1 MRKILVING
10 HPDKESFNTVI
21 ADKYIKTA
29 LDLGTEVRYI
39 HIGALNFNPNL
50 QFGYRQRMELEPD
63 LLKALEDIHWSD
75 HQVWIHPIWWL
86 GMPSI
91 MKGFFDRAF
100 LPGITFRSHKSQPTE
115 GLLKGKTGRI
125 ITTAGDMS
133 LEVYQDV
140 YKSSGLVQLQKG
152 ILEYCGVM
160 IIHNDFIGPVHEF
173 NETDYQEILDNV
185 KAIAQADTNLIANYD
200 NKFHPNKN
208 TEAVIR

>member
-10 HPDKESFNTVI
+10 HPDKESFNTAI

-29 LDLGTEVRYI
+29 LDLGAEIRYL
-39 HIGALNFNPNL
+39 HIGTLNFNPNL

-100 LPGITFRSHKSQPTE
+100 LPGITFRSHKSKPTE

-125 ITTAGDMS
+125 ITTAGDMT
-133 LEVYQDV
+133 LEVYQNV
-140 YKSSGLVQLQKG
+140 YKSSGLVQLRQG
-152 ILEYCGVM
+152 ILEYCGVK
-160 IIHNDFIGPVHEF
+160 IIQHDFIGPLREF
-173 NETDYQEILDNV
+173 NERNYQEILQNV
-185 KAIAQADTNLIANYD
+185 EAIAKSDTNLIANYG
-200 NKFHPNKN
+200 NKLPPNENSEK
-208 TEAVIR
+208 VIK

>member
-1 MRKILVING
+1 MIKILVING

-21 ADKYIKTA
+21 ADRYIKTA

-39 HIGALNFNPNL
+39 HIGTLNFNPNL

-63 LLKALEDIHWSD
+63 LVKALEDIHWSD

-91 MKGFFDRAF
+91 MKGFIDRAF
-100 LPGITFRSHKSQPTE
+100 LPGITFRSHQNQPTE
-115 GLLKGKTGRI
+115 GLLKGKTGHI

-160 IIHNDFIGPVHEF
+160 IIQNNFIGPVHEF
-173 NETDYQEILDNV
+173 KETDYQEVLDNV
-185 KAIAQADTNLIANYD
+185 EAIAQADINLIAN
-200 NKFHPNKN
+200 
-208 TEAVIR
+208 